1 MTGSEVGSSV
11 GRAHGNNDN
20 GTGTRASQR
29 TRRRPGSSRS
39 SFPGSAATASLSC
52 ACVLRRSRG
61 HPTIPT
67 KVIVLPE
74 VPFLLLEV
82 VVDRLQVCRH
92 AVSTGG
98 IVCPSWNL
106 NVCTPDGG
114 GLVLTAEAIKD
125 VVSSTGL
132 WLVVRGH

>member
-29 TRRRPGSSRS
+29 TRRRWKCPLVLSRLS
-39 SFPGSAATASLSC
+39 GDSESVVRVRVATFSPTPH
-52 ACVLRRSRG
+52 
-61 HPTIPT
+61 HP

-74 VPFLLLEV
+74 VPFPLLEA

-114 GLVLTAEAIKD
+114 GLVLTAEEIKD
-125 VVSSTGL
+125 VVSSMGL
-132 WLVVRGH
+132 WLVVREH